1 MSRVYGVNLEALR
14 RCLWRRAKFAATLLL
29 PLVAFGPNG
38 ARADTHT
45 FSNSFISF
53 RLPDSWDCDLE
64 ETEWVC
70 NETRGLRHPA
80 IIIMAAKEAG
90 PDDTLDQYFDHL
102 ARPKF
107 LTDDKGQRLRLSV
120 VQSIRREDIGGQTW
134 VASTQFESEIANF
147 YTEYYATVKGNV
159 AVLVTL
165 SAHKTVHKG
174 LMATFRDIVG
184 SLQVFDPLNAG
195 K

>member
-1 MSRVYGVNLEALR
+1 MQACGVNLEAPR
-14 RCLWRRAKFAATLLL
+14 RRPWRQARLAAWLLL
-29 PLVAFGPNG
+29 PLLVFGPSG
-38 ARADTHT
+38 ARAGTHI

-70 NETRGLRHPA
+70 NEVRGSRHPA
-80 IIIMAAKEAG
+80 ILIMAAKEAG

-120 VQSIRREDIGGQTW
+120 VQSVRREAIGTQMW
-134 VASTQFESEIANF
+134 VASIQ
-147 YTEYYATVKGNV
+147 YRVGNSRFLYRILCHGEEQCGRSCYPERPQDSV
-159 AVLVTL
+159 
-165 SAHKTVHKG
+165 
-174 LMATFRDIVG
+174 
-184 SLQVFDPLNAG
+184 
-195 K
+195 